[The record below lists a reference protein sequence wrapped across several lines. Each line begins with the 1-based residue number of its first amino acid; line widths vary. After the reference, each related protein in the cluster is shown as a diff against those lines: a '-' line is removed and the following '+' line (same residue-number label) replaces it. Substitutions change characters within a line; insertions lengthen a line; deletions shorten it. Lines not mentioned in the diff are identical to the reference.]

1 MDLRI
6 MITSFGALALAGAF
20 WRMNRGFGPSNIKVI
35 GIVVIATFAS
45 LLAAEDSNA
54 MTAVMG
60 LLGAIAGYLF
70 GLKDAA

>member
-6 MITSFGALALAGAF
+6 MIASFGALALVGAF
-20 WRMNRGFGPSNIKVI
+20 WRMNKGFGPSNIKVI

-54 MTAVMG
+54 MTAAIG